1 MTIKQLYL
9 KNFRGYSEI
18 TIPFDD
24 SFNMIIGKNDVGKST
39 ILEALEIFFN
49 NQIVQMQVDDL
60 NVYSDT
66 QEVTIGVSFVVNPD
80 EPILLDETHETT
92 LRKESLLN
100 EQRLLEIRK
109 VWNCSGKAITAK
121 SVSTYL
127 YADYYKV
134 YAEKPL
140 IIQKINELKKLCRDV
155 GLNGNTGDGRVAADY
170 RKDLYEL
177 LEAQE
182 KIPTL
187 IKVDSEDAK
196 AIYSKLSERLPYF
209 ALFMSD
215 RPNKDSDKEVQD
227 PLKVITKQA
236 IAEVQEEL
244 DKVVCKIQ
252 NKAIEK
258 GLRTIDKLSEMN
270 PDIAKELK
278 PDVAHKN
285 WDSLFSFSF
294 LGDNN
299 IPLNKRGSGVRRLII
314 LNYFRAEAEDKSNG
328 NGVVYAIEE
337 PETSQHPDYQIML
350 MDSLMKLSQVKG
362 RQVII
367 TTHRP
372 EFAKM
377 ASEENLIFLK
387 RNCRG
392 EPEVERDNKLASIR
406 EELGILP
413 YLSKLVIC
421 VEGPCD
427 VLFLRNINKMI
438 PELKSIIDL
447 EEKNISIIP
456 LQGGNLKTWV
466 DRNYLEN
473 SNVKQFHLYDRDTNS
488 GKNTEQYVAV
498 ANKANQKE
506 GLKAVVLERREMENY
521 ISKSVYEEIFGDI
534 DFSSIGNWATCDI
547 PKFIQT
553 KMPYMKETDIKS
565 RINGQLAK
573 KMTKSLFEQ
582 DGTWDEVK
590 GWFEQILD
598 MYEG

>member
-49 NQIVQMQVDDL
+49 NQIVQMQADDL
-60 NVYSDT
+60 NVCSDSS
-66 QEVTIGVSFVVNPD
+66 EVTIGVSFAVNPD
-80 EPILLDETHETT
+80 EPILLDETHKTT
-92 LRKESLLN
+92 LRNESLLN
-100 EQRLLEIRK
+100 EHSLLEVRK
-109 VWNCSGKAITAK
+109 VWNCSGRTITTK

-127 YADYYKV
+127 YANYYKA

-140 IIQKINELKKLCRDV
+140 IIQKINDLKKLCKEA
-155 GLNGNTGDGRVAADY
+155 GLDGNTGDGRVAADY
-170 RKDLYEL
+170 RKDLYDL
-177 LEAQE
+177 LEDKD
-182 KIPTL
+182 KIPTF

-196 AIYSKLSERLPYF
+196 AIYTKIGERLPYF

-236 IAEVQEEL
+236 IAEVQDEL
-244 DKVVCKIQ
+244 DKVIRKIK
-252 NKAIEK
+252 NKAIQK
-258 GLRTIDKLSEMN
+258 GLRTLDKLSEMN

-278 PDVAHKN
+278 PDVVHKN

-350 MDSLMKLSQVKG
+350 MDSLMKLSQVKE

-367 TTHRP
+367 TTHSP

-387 RNCRG
+387 KNDKG
-392 EPEVERDNKLASIR
+392 EPEVEKDNKLASIR

-427 VLFLRNINKMI
+427 ILFLQNINKMI

-447 EEKNISIIP
+447 EEQNISIIP
-456 LQGGNLKTWV
+456 LHGGNLKTWV
-466 DRNYLEN
+466 DRNYLKN
-473 SNVKQFHLYDRDTNS
+473 SNVKQFHLYDRDSDSGRNS
-488 GKNTEQYVAV
+488 EQYVSV
-498 ANKANQKE
+498 ANKANHTE
-506 GLKAVVLERREMENY
+506 GFKAVVLDLREMENY
-521 ISKSVYEEIFGDI
+521 ISKTVYQRFFENI
-534 DFSSIGNWATCDI
+534 DFYSVEDWKTCDI
-547 PKFIQT
+547 PKFIQD
-553 KMPYMKETDIKS
+553 KMPSMKGKDIKK

-573 KMTKSLFEQ
+573 MMTKDLFEQ
-582 DGTWDEVK
+582 DGTWGEVK
-590 GWFEQILD
+590 GWFEQIRD